1 MLSGAS
7 VVLSGPAAGIS
18 ATKKAGRW
26 PTLFCGSIPSNL
38 GIGREYSHPTSK
50 RKAIALLKPEH
61 TRNIYH
67 VTQFILWTCGTL

>member
-18 ATKKAGRW
+18 ATKQAGRW

-38 GIGREYSHPTSK
+38 GIGRDYSQRQAK
-50 RKAIALLKPEH
+50 GKELAE
-61 TRNIYH
+61 N
-67 VTQFILWTCGTL
+67 VW